1 MNNIRFSPYSVLAAT
16 VLGLGLFW
24 FAGCESVSE
33 QDSFY
38 EYPIPKEKLKQI
50 EPMNLKEFK
59 SEPAKPGEPVT
70 LPPAEEAAK
79 EMTISLEQ
87 ARALAVENNLDL
99 QTQLIAPGISEAA
112 LRAEQAKFEA
122 AFFTNVNY
130 NKVDRPIPTYLS
142 TGGATNTTI
151 AGSQYDDGYVDLGV
165 QMPLQTGGTITL
177 DFADDRSKTNSGG
190 AFNPLYTEN
199 ATFSISQPLLKN
211 AGQRFN
217 FHTIRL
223 AQYNKA
229 ITDNLTKL
237 EVIRVI
243 AAADRAYWRLYAARR
258 ELQVRQQQ
266 HDLAVKQLDRA
277 KRMVNA
283 GQTAQVEIVR
293 AEAGVARQ
301 LAAIITA
308 ENALRDRQREFKRL
322 LNKPGLPIDSVTI
335 PIPSNEP
342 DPVHYDLDAQPMIAR
357 AMENRWEMLD
367 LELKLAQDAST
378 IDAAKNQTLPLVTLE
393 YSYNVNGVGA
403 TRTDSLDMLN
413 QKHFESHAMGARLV
427 VPLGNEAAKNNLRQ
441 SILVRR
447 QRLVGRESRKQLI
460 QQEVLNALDQL
471 EANWQQILAA
481 RQSSILEGRLYEAE
495 IRQFEQGLRTSTDVL
510 LAQTTFADAQ
520 SAEITALVAY
530 EISLVDIAY
539 ATGTLLGAAKV
550 EWQPVTPDLTK

>member
-1 MNNIRFSPYSVLAAT
+1 MNNLRFSPLSVLT
-16 VLGLGLFW
+16 VSILGLLW
-24 FAGCESVSE
+24 IAGCESISE

-38 EYPIPKEKLKQI
+38 EMKIPQEKLKQI
-50 EPMNLKEFK
+50 EPMNLQEFK
-59 SEPAKPGEPVT
+59 SQPAKPGEPVT
-70 LPPAEEAAK
+70 LPSVEDAAK
-79 EMTISLEQ
+79 EMTFSLEQ
-87 ARALAVENNLDL
+87 TRAMALENNLDL
-99 QTQLIAPGISEAA
+99 QAFLMAPGISEAG

-122 AFFTNVNY
+122 TFFTTARY
-130 NKVDRPIPTYLS
+130 NKVDRPIPAFLS
-142 TGGATNTTI
+142 NGGSTNTTI
-151 AGSQYDDGYVDLGV
+151 AGSQYDDGLVDLGV

-199 ATFSISQPLLKN
+199 ATFSISQPLLRN
-211 AGQRFN
+211 AGTRVN
-217 FHTIRL
+217 NHSIRL

-237 EVIRVI
+237 EVIRLI
-243 AAADRAYWRLYAARR
+243 AAADRVYWRLYAARR

-266 HDLAVKQLDRA
+266 HDLALKQLERA

-301 LAAIITA
+301 LSAIIAA

-322 LNKPGLPIDSVTI
+322 LNKPGLPIDSITI
-335 PIPSNEP
+335 PIPSDEP
-342 DPVHYDLDAQPMIAR
+342 DPVHYELEPQPMIAR
-357 AMENRWEMLD
+357 AMEYRWEMLE

-378 IDAAKNQTLPLVTLE
+378 IDFMKNQTLPLVTLE
-393 YSYNVNGVGA
+393 YSYNINGVGP
-403 TRTDSLDMLN
+403 TRSDSMDMLN
-413 QKHFESHAMGARLV
+413 QKNFETHAIGARLF

-441 SILVRR
+441 SIFVRR
-447 QRLVGRESRKQLI
+447 QRLVSRESRKQLI
-460 QQEVLNALDQL
+460 QQEVLNTLDQL

-550 EWQPVTPDLTK
+550 EWQPVTPDIGW